1 MTRPGSSKT
10 ATISRR
16 KFDSIEQSAYLN
28 LWRTYD
34 LLRAYE
40 DRLFSEYDLSAQQ
53 YNTLRLLKAVH
64 PGRLPTLELGAR
76 LVSRAPDMTRL
87 LDRLETRGLID
98 RERLPDNRRVVEIG
112 ITPAGIKLL
121 DTLASQVTECHSRQ
135 LGHLS
140 ADELDTLNRLLD
152 RCREPHEPPDS
163 HWPTTTELK

>member
-1 MTRPGSSKT
+1 MPMTRSRSPKAVT
-10 ATISRR
+10 VSRR

-34 LLRAYE
+34 LLKAHE

-87 LDRLETRGLID
+87 LDRLEARGLID
-98 RERLPDNRRVVEIG
+98 RERLPENRRVVEIG
-112 ITPAGIKLL
+112 ITPDGVKLL
-121 DTLASQVTECHSRQ
+121 NTLSRSVAECHSRQ
-135 LGHLS
+135 LGHMS
-140 ADELDTLNRLLD
+140 EDELQMLNRLLD
-152 RCREPHEPPDS
+152 RCREPHEPDDS
-163 HWPTTTELK
+163 HWPKTM